1 MNLDSK
7 HKIETSFNFSSIAD
21 IIFLLL
27 IFFMLTSSFVTP
39 SGLPVN
45 LPSSKTSNIVMQRVS
60 VTITPDLKYYVND
73 QPTPRDQLESALS
86 ASLSGADEGV
96 VVLNVDKSVPVEHLV
111 NVAGIATSLNA
122 RVSIATRP
130 E

>member
-1 MNLDSK
+1 MNLESK
-7 HKIETSFNFSSIAD
+7 HKVETSFNFSSIAD

-60 VTITPDLKYYVND
+60 VTITPDLLYYVND
-73 QPTPRDQLESALS
+73 QLVPKAELEAALS

-111 NVAGIATSLNA
+111 NVAGIATALNA
-122 RVSIATRP
+122 RVSIATKP

>member
-1 MNLDSK
+1 MNLQSK
-7 HKIETSFNFSSIAD
+7 HKVETSFNFSSIAD

-45 LPSSKTSNIVMQRVS
+45 LPSSKTANIVLQRVN
-60 VTITPDLKYYVND
+60 VTITPDLRYYIND
-73 QPTPRDQLESALS
+73 ELVARDALEAALS
-86 ASLSGADEGV
+86 AELAEADQGV
-96 VVLNVDKSVPVEHLV
+96 VVLNVDKSVSVEHLV
-111 NVAGIATSLNA
+111 RVAGIAASLNA
-122 RVSIATRP
+122 KVSIATQP

>member
-45 LPSSKTSNIVMQRVS
+45 LPSSKSSNIVMQRVS
-60 VTITPDLKYYVND
+60 VTITPDLRYYVND
-73 QPTPRDQLESALS
+73 ELVSRESIESAL
-86 ASLSGADEGV
+86 AANLSGADEGV

-111 NVAGIATSLNA
+111 HVAGIATALNA
-122 RVSIATRP
+122 RVSMATRP